1 MATYENSAYSSWD
14 SKSYSWGTGKTRCW
28 VGTWREYPD
37 DTTVRVRVHGCVQC
51 DSTYRL
57 AQYGV
62 HVRVGHDGGN
72 TTPAWGVS
80 DHRGDA
86 VFDGTNAWQPP
97 EYCTSYDD
105 FQRKSTDYTVTFYC
119 DYWGE
124 TVNGYGGC
132 SNTGKATVTV
142 TIPALEMPDITV
154 SYNANGGTGTMSSH
168 TAVYGQSFAVK
179 NCTFT
184 RSGYK
189 FVGWTSNSNGTAD
202 GYGWSS
208 ADGTPWSGTWT
219 WVDGTYGISNN
230 QLTLYAMWEAVAS
243 PDVEYTIT
251 YNANGGTGAP
261 ANQTKTKDK
270 NITLST
276 VQPTRANVNGTSYTV
291 TYNYNSGT
299 GSPASATA
307 TSYTQYTFKNWNTT
321 SNGSGT
327 PYNSGATYSANAD
340 ITLYAQWNSTTVR
353 GVVVLPTPT
362 RNGYTFGGWYSDSS
376 LITKV
381 GDAGAIYTPTRAVTL
396 YAKWT
401 ENPAT
406 SFTVAYNANGGT
418 GAPNPQTKTKGVAL
432 TLSTT
437 KPTRSNSTT
446 SYTVTYNHNYT
457 GSSNATATAT
467 TTTSYTFNNWNTAA
481 NGGGT
486 SYSSGGRYTTD
497 ADVTLYAQ
505 WTETKSGGSVTLRTP
520 TRSGYTFGGW
530 YSNSSCTIK
539 VGDAGASYTPTGNIT
554 LYAKWTQTPMSYTVS
569 YDANGGTGAPQNQT
583 KTHGTALTL
592 SSTKPTRNNS
602 TTSYTVTYNHNYT
615 GSSNTTA
622 TATTTT
628 SYTFNNWNTS
638 ANGNGTSYASGA
650 RYTTNADLKLYA
662 QWNTSSSGGNV
673 TLPLPTR
680 NGYTFG
686 GWYGNSGLT
695 TKVGNAEDSY
705 TPTENVTLYAKWIK
719 SYTITYNANG
729 GNSNSV
735 PASQAK
741 DENINITLSSTKP
754 TRNNSTSNGYTITY
768 NYNGGSGT
776 PSSITGQRTT
786 SYTFKNWNTS
796 SNGSGTSYNSGAT
809 YSANANAT
817 LYAQWNSTTV
827 NVPVELPTPARSGYT
842 FDGWYSNS
850 TLTTKAG
857 DAGAYYTP
865 SSNITLYAK
874 WTQNALCVITAYD
887 SNGIGHKCLITVYD
901 STGKAR
907 SCNITPFL

>member
-1 MATYENSAYSSWD
+1 MATYENSAYSGWD
-14 SKSYSWGTGKTRCW
+14 SRSYSWGTGKTRCW
-28 VGTWREYPD
+28 IGTWREYPD
-37 DTTVRVRVHGCVQC
+37 ATTVRVRVHGCVQC
-51 DSTYRL
+51 DSTYNL
-57 AQYGV
+57 SQYGV

-86 VFDGTNAWQPP
+86 VFDGTTAWQPP
-97 EYCTSYDD
+97 EYCVSYDD

-132 SNTGKATVTV
+132 TNTGKATVSV
-142 TIPALEMPDITV
+142 TIPAMPTV
-154 SYNANGGTGTMSSH
+154 TVNYNANGGTGTMTSH
-168 TAVYGQSFAVK
+168 TAKYGESFSIK
-179 NCTFT
+179 NCTFAK
-184 RSGYK
+184 SGYQ

-261 ANQTKTKDK
+261 ANQTKSKDK

-307 TSYTQYTFKNWNTT
+307 TSYTQYTFKNWNTA

-327 PYNSGATYSANAD
+327 SYNSGATYSANAD
-340 ITLYAQWNSTTVR
+340 VTLYAQWNSTTVK
-353 GVVVLPTPT
+353 GTVVLP
-362 RNGYTFGGWYSDSS
+362 
-376 LITKV
+376 
-381 GDAGAIYTPTRAVTL
+381 
-396 YAKWT
+396 
-401 ENPAT
+401 
-406 SFTVAYNANGGT
+406 
-418 GAPNPQTKTKGVAL
+418 
-432 TLSTT
+432 
-437 KPTRSNSTT
+437 
-446 SYTVTYNHNYT
+446 
-457 GSSNATATAT
+457 
-467 TTTSYTFNNWNTAA
+467 
-481 NGGGT
+481 
-486 SYSSGGRYTTD
+486 
-497 ADVTLYAQ
+497 
-505 WTETKSGGSVTLRTP
+505 TP

-530 YSNSSCTIK
+530 YSNSSCTTK

-554 LYAKWTQTPMSYTVS
+554 LYAKWTQTPTNYTVS
-569 YDANGGTGAPQNQT
+569 YDANGGTGAPANQT
-583 KTHGTALTL
+583 KTKGTALTL
-592 SSTKPTRNNS
+592 STTKPTRANS
-602 TTSYTVTYNHNYT
+602 TTSYTVTYNYNS
-615 GSSNTTA
+615 GSGSPANA

-628 SYTFNNWNTS
+628 SYTFNNWNTN
-638 ANGNGTSYASGA
+638 ANGSGTSYASGA
-650 RYTTNADLKLYA
+650 RYTTDADLKLYA
-662 QWNTSSSGGNV
+662 QWNISSSGGSV

-686 GWYGNSGLT
+686 GWYGNSSLT
-695 TKVGNAEDSY
+695 TKVGNAGDSY
-705 TPTENVTLYAKWIK
+705 IPTGNVTLYAKWVG

-754 TRNNSTSNGYTITY
+754 TRNSSTSNGYTITY

-786 SYTFKNWNTS
+786 SYAFKNWNTS
-796 SNGSGTSYNSGAT
+796 SNGSGTSYESGAT
-809 YSANANAT
+809 YSANASAT

-827 NVPVELPTPARSGYT
+827 NVPVELPTPSRSGYT
-842 FDGWYSNS
+842 FNGWYSNS
-850 TLTTKAG
+850 ALTTKAG

-865 SSNITLYAK
+865 NSNITLYAK
-874 WTQNALCVITAYD
+874 WTQNASCIITAYD
-887 SNGIGHKCLITVYD
+887 SNGVGHECLITVYD
-901 STGKAR
+901 DTGKAR